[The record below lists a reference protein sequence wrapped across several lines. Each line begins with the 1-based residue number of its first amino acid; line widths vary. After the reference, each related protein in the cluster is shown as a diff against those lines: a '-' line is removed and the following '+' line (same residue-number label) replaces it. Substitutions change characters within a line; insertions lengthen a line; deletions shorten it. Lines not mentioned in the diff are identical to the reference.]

1 MKFYILTKRNLLS
14 ILICFILGLT
24 IAITGV
30 ITAQKAVTTATTD
43 RVIPIYYVEKT
54 KKVCSISFDAAWGN
68 EQTDTLLDI
77 LDQYNVKTTFFL
89 VGQWVDKFPES
100 VKKISDKGH
109 DVGNHGDTHAHMTQQ
124 SDETIL
130 QELNSCNEKI
140 EKITGK
146 SPTLFRPPYGDYN
159 NNVVNA
165 VMGIDMYCV
174 QWDIDSLDWK
184 DPSVDQ
190 IVQNCTQKLQP
201 GSIIL
206 LHNGATNTP
215 EALPKIIEAIQA
227 QGYEIVPISQL
238 LLKGEYTTD
247 VQGKMCKV
255 E

>member
-1 MKFYILTKRNLLS
+1 MKFYILTKRSILS
-14 ILICFILGLT
+14 ILICFILGLIT
-24 IAITGV
+24 AITGV
-30 ITAQKAVTTATTD
+30 MTVTDAIATASTD
-43 RVIPIYYVEKT
+43 RVIPIYSVDRT

-68 EQTDTLLDI
+68 EQTDTLLEI
-77 LDQYNVKTTFFL
+77 LDQYKVKTTFFL

-100 VKKISDKGH
+100 VKKIAEKGH

-130 QELNSCNEKI
+130 QELNSCNSKI

-159 NNVVNA
+159 NNLVNA
-165 VMGIDMYCV
+165 VKGLNMYCV
-174 QWDIDSLDWK
+174 QWDVDSLDWK

-190 IVQNCTQKLQP
+190 IVLNCTKKLQP

-215 EALPKIIEAIQA
+215 EALPKIIEAIQG
-227 QGYEIVPISQL
+227 QGYKIVPISKI
-238 LLKGEYTTD
+238 LLKGDYTTD
-247 VQGKMCKV
+247 VQGRMCKV